1 MPEAKAQ
8 NILKDIYERSL
19 FLALI
24 GSGYVGLPTAAL
36 FADAGFHVIAID
48 IKPEVV
54 EAVNRGV
61 SPIKELGLDGLILRN
76 VQAGRLK
83 ATSSLK
89 SLTQTDAVIV
99 SVQTPINQNRKP
111 NLSFLMKAVEDIGKT
126 LKKGVLVVISSTI
139 PPGTMLE
146 KVKPTLESLSGLK
159 AEEDFYL
166 AYVPE
171 RIAPGKA
178 IKEFVES
185 PRLVGG
191 IGPNSTKITS
201 ELFKTVCKKVI
212 ETDASTAEIAK
223 LAENTYRDINIA
235 FANQLALLCEQYG
248 VDVKKVIELANTH
261 PRVNIHTPG
270 PGVGGPCLPK
280 DPYLLIS
287 RAEFDEENIVE
298 MARRI
303 NDYMPKYIVK
313 ITTQALK
320 NAGKNIKKCKI
331 AVLGTAYKADVDD
344 SRLSPSRPI
353 IQQLLS
359 LGAKV
364 VAYDPYCQESFG
376 AEKAESLQEAIKNA
390 DCIVIATDH
399 TEFKKMDLLK
409 LKEYMKENPVIV
421 DGRRIID
428 PAKVKNVG
436 FKYYGVGYGVK
447 N

>member
-178 IKEFVES
+178 LKEFA
-185 PRLVGG
+185 P
-191 IGPNSTKITS
+191 
-201 ELFKTVCKKVI
+201 
-212 ETDASTAEIAK
+212 
-223 LAENTYRDINIA
+223 
-235 FANQLALLCEQYG
+235 
-248 VDVKKVIELANTH
+248 
-261 PRVNIHTPG
+261 
-270 PGVGGPCLPK
+270 
-280 DPYLLIS
+280 
-287 RAEFDEENIVE
+287 
-298 MARRI
+298 
-303 NDYMPKYIVK
+303 
-313 ITTQALK
+313 
-320 NAGKNIKKCKI
+320 
-331 AVLGTAYKADVDD
+331 
-344 SRLSPSRPI
+344 
-353 IQQLLS
+353 
-359 LGAKV
+359 
-364 VAYDPYCQESFG
+364 
-376 AEKAESLQEAIKNA
+376 
-390 DCIVIATDH
+390 
-399 TEFKKMDLLK
+399 
-409 LKEYMKENPVIV
+409 
-421 DGRRIID
+421 
-428 PAKVKNVG
+428 
-436 FKYYGVGYGVK
+436 
-447 N
+447 